1 MTMIPALTMGL
12 LAFVSVI
19 LIFIVL
25 LQRGRGGGLAGALG
39 GAGGAS
45 AFGTKAGDVFTRI
58 TIVLAVIWVL
68 LAAVNVVLLRNM
80 RSNLFDGGAQAGN
93 QATLSAPR
101 RDGETGDDK
110 PAPGNGSA
118 LSSDKGGASSGTDS
132 KLPDTT
138 ASEATP
144 ATDAK
149 PSEITEPVKNAVTP
163 EAPKEK
169 AKPEAP
175 APEAKPETPQPE
187 VKPEAPKAE
196 VKPET
201 PKEQAKQP
209 E

>member
-1 MTMIPALTMGL
+1 MSMIPALTMGL

-68 LAAVNVVLLRNM
+68 LAAICVVLLRNWTSD
-80 RSNLFDGGAQAGN
+80 RFDGGAQAGA
-93 QATLSAPR
+93 QATLTAPEKPDG
-101 RDGETGDDK
+101 RDTDTTAAPFGGALPPDGGADK
-110 PAPGNGSA
+110 PA
-118 LSSDKGGASSGTDS
+118 GAPTEPKPADA
-132 KLPDTT
+132 KPADTKP
-138 ASEATP
+138 AEATP

-149 PSEITEPVKNAVTP
+149 PAEGTEPVKDTVIP
-163 EAPKEK
+163 EAPKEE

-175 APEAKPETPQPE
+175 APEAKPEAPQPE
-187 VKPEAPKAE
+187 VKPE
-196 VKPET
+196 T
-201 PKEQAKQP
+201 PQEEAKQP